1 MTCLPKNSA
10 HWGDFKG
17 GKYWL
22 ELLHNPTAF
31 HYRLAI
37 LILTT
42 FRSLGRLLFGFMIPR
57 QSFRAQLQWREKIKF
72 LCIRLVS
79 FFAMLAFAS
88 LRINELGI
96 AVSTARRRRASISN
110 TVWFLFPFVAF
121 RSAGG
126 TFADIWYRQLIA
138 GANAT
143 ETLNWP
149 PSSNAEVMSVEL
161 YLDFPIRLQV
171 TVPY

>member
-10 HWGDFKG
+10 HWGDFQG

-37 LILTT
+37 LILTM
-42 FRSLGRLLFGFMIPR
+42 FRRLGRLLFDFMIPR
-57 QSFRAQLQWREKIKF
+57 QSFCAQLQWREKMMF

-79 FFAMLAFAS
+79 FFALLAFAS

-96 AVSTARRRRASISN
+96 AVSTPRRRRASISY
-110 TVWFLFPFVAF
+110 TVWFLFPFFVAS

-126 TFADIWYRQLIA
+126 TFADIWYRQLNA

-149 PSSNAEVMSVEL
+149 PSSNAEVTNVWS
-161 YLDFPIRLQV
+161 YI
-171 TVPY
+171 

>member
-1 MTCLPKNSA
+1 MTCLHKNSA
-10 HWGDFKG
+10 HWGDFEG

-42 FRSLGRLLFGFMIPR
+42 FRELGRLLFDLLIPR
-57 QSFRAQLQWREKIKF
+57 QSFCSQLQWREKMKF
-72 LCIRLVS
+72 LYIRLVP
-79 FFAMLAFAS
+79 FFDMLAFAS
-88 LRINELGI
+88 LPINELGI
-96 AVSTARRRRASISN
+96 AVSRARRRRASISN
-110 TVWFLFPFVAF
+110 IVWFLFPFFFAS

-138 GANAT
+138 GTNAT
-143 ETLNWP
+143 KTLIWP
-149 PSSNAEVMSVEL
+149 LSFNAEVMNVWS
-161 YLDFPIRLQV
+161 YI
-171 TVPY
+171 